1 MAPAYTSRDEDIY
14 VGQRQLLRQGCL
26 GRTKLHGFV
35 AGVEKVL
42 RTLYDIESTGCL
54 KKTEFYR
61 IKHNSRFVTNIICNF
76 QTGSPNAQFG
86 KTQFFFRHPVYLLI
100 NQDKDKDKDKDK

>member
-35 AGVEKVL
+35 VGVEKVL
-42 RTLYDIESTGCL
+42 RTLYNIEYISKDVVMCTEQALRTDQTRTL
-54 KKTEFYR
+54 KAEEIAPFILYFAYF
-61 IKHNSRFVTNIICNF
+61 I
-76 QTGSPNAQFG
+76 
-86 KTQFFFRHPVYLLI
+86 
-100 NQDKDKDKDKDK
+100 

>member
-1 MAPAYTSRDEDIY
+1 MAPAYTSRDEDIL

-42 RTLYDIESTGCL
+42 RTLYIKICGDVFHIISSGFIAIVL
-54 KKTEFYR
+54 KVLKVPRGTS
-61 IKHNSRFVTNIICNF
+61 I
-76 QTGSPNAQFG
+76 
-86 KTQFFFRHPVYLLI
+86 L
-100 NQDKDKDKDKDK
+100 